1 LKTSSEL
8 PDGKSFL
15 AFSIKLGK
23 LWRIMENPWN
33 IASLASIHNPRL
45 AFRPGRLHDSQER
58 DRCKDLLSLQS
69 KEIATLKARH
79 NDGPDISAFLFSAR
93 GSHGWIGIG
102 EESLGI
108 FSPDDHQM
116 LIYFGD

>member
-79 NDGPDISAFLFSAR
+79 NDGPDISAFFV
-93 GSHGWIGIG
+93 
-102 EESLGI
+102 
-108 FSPDDHQM
+108 
-116 LIYFGD
+116 FGTWKPWMDWDWGRKPWNFFTR